1 MKIRTLLT
9 LLPLLTAA
17 LLAGCFGN
25 NEDAKIRGQFVKGC
39 LTSGLDDDTCKCAFD
54 KMEEHYG
61 MEKLRQLEKRPY
73 DLPADF
79 EQFSLNSM
87 LICAGKEPMPFP
99 REAPEQTPAPAPT
112 APAGPEASLSLPLGE
127 QDVSTLNA
135 PGERPTYDIAPN
147 ALPRKE
153 SEVISAPAETPSA
166 P

>member
-1 MKIRTLLT
+1 MKIRTLVT

-87 LICAGKEPMPFP
+87 LICAGKEPIPFP
-99 REAPEQTPAPAPT
+99 HEAPEQSPAPAPSAT
-112 APAGPEASLSLPLGE
+112 AEPETSLPLGE

-135 PGERPTYDIAPN
+135 PGERPTYEISPN
-147 ALPRKE
+147 ALPGKE
-153 SEVISAPAETPSA
+153 GELTSAPTETSPA